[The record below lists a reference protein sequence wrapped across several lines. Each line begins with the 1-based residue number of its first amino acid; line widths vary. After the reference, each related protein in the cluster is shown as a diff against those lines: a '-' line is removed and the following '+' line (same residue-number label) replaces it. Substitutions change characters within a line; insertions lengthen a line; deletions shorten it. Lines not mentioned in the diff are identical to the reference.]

1 MTKSITAALL
11 EVQKELKPVKKSK
24 ENTHF
29 NASYATIQDVFEA
42 ILPLLHKNGLL
53 LTQTTGFQGEKFT
66 LKTEI
71 IHVETEQKCE
81 SFYWLNPRDPANPQH
96 LGSALTYA
104 KRYALCSMVG
114 LVVDEDDDANA
125 ASQQQTKSAVTA
137 KSIAPAVKIPV
148 PASPGG
154 IETVTFVPAAVSV
167 KHGEKNGKAWSKF
180 GIKTPDGEWIG
191 TFDEN
196 LGYLATEAKTG
207 QFQITVGYTIKDGYK
222 NVATLVRAEEQ
233 IEEAP
238 FA

>member
-11 EVQKELKPVKKSK
+11 AVQKELKPVKKSK

-29 NASYATIQDVFEA
+29 NSSYATIQDVFES

-53 LTQTTGFQGEKFT
+53 LTQTTVFQGEKFA

-71 IHVETEQKCE
+71 IHVETEQKFE
-81 SFYWLNPRDPANPQH
+81 GYYWLNPKDPGNPQH

-114 LVVDEDDDANA
+114 LVVDEDDDGNA
-125 ASQQQTKSAVTA
+125 GSESKIASESKPQA
-137 KSIAPAVKIPV
+137 KATTSKPI
-148 PASPGG
+148 SPSGG
-154 IETVTFVPAAVSV
+154 IGTVTFIPAAVSV
-167 KHGEKNGKAWSKF
+167 KHGEKNGKSWSKF

-196 LGYLATEAKTG
+196 LGYLATEAKNG
-207 QFQITVGYTIKDGYK
+207 NFPITVGFTISNGYK
-222 NVATLVRAEEQ
+222 NVATLVKAEE
-233 IEEAP
+233 IEAEP